1 MVPRQYRPKAN
12 MLALVS
18 DQVKSLRSL
27 VYDTC
32 IVPMTSRWYRE
43 VLLECPTNS
52 VMLDIGIGT
61 AASLIAN
68 RDIIVSKKMTVTG
81 VDYDLAYVRSAQMN
95 VAACGG
101 RLQDLV
107 RIEQAD
113 IHDYNKS
120 HTKKFDILYFSGSF
134 MIIPSQVG
142 ALRHCVQMLRS
153 PVPQVP
159 GGCNIFF
166 TQTFERR
173 TFIGQYVTPLV
184 KRVLKVITTIDFGE
198 VTYEDEFRAALEE
211 ADVEIVGVKPIHASY
226 YRTQALVMARPR
238 VTMEHE

>member
-1 MVPRQYRPKAN
+1 MMSYQSCPKKTT
-12 MLALVS
+12 MLAVVS
-18 DQVKSLRSL
+18 DHVKSFRSL

-32 IVPMTSRWYRE
+32 IVSMTSRWYRE
-43 VLLECPTNS
+43 VLLECPMNI

-61 AASLIAN
+61 ATSLIAN

-81 VDYDLAYVRSAQMN
+81 VDYDFAYVRSAQVN

-101 RLQDLV
+101 RLQDMV
-107 RIEQAD
+107 KVEQAD
-113 IHDYNKS
+113 IHAYNKS
-120 HTKKFDILYFSGSF
+120 HTEKFDILYFSGSF
-134 MIIPSQVG
+134 MIIPSRVE

-153 PVPQVP
+153 PVPKVP

-166 TQTFERR
+166 TQTFEKR

-184 KRVLKVITTIDFGE
+184 KRMLKAITTIDFGE

-211 ADVEIVGVKPIHASY
+211 ANVVIVRVKPITDSY
-226 YRTQALVMARPR
+226 YRTQTLVMARPR
-238 VTMEHE
+238 VTA

>member
-12 MLALVS
+12 MLALFS

-120 HTKKFDILYFSGSF
+120 HAKKFDILYFSGSF

-153 PVPQVP
+153 PAPQVP

-184 KRVLKVITTIDFGE
+184 KRLLKAITAIDFGE

-211 ADVEIVGVKPIHASY
+211 AEVEIVCVKPIHASY

-238 VTMEHE
+238 VTMQYE